1 MLNIVEKQLV
11 LYLYVCVCT
20 YICVCVCVC
29 IHTHIYKINVL
40 LAVLSVLKD
49 VTILTPI
56 LRIAVRLNQI
66 KAIPTK

>member
-1 MLNIVEKQLV
+1 MYVYVHI
-11 LYLYVCVCT
+11 YVCVCVYT
-20 YICVCVCVC
+20 
-29 IHTHIYKINVL
+29 HTHTYIYKINVL
-40 LAVLSVLKD
+40 LAVLSILKD